1 MVTFFR
7 EVYVVSLDAKS
18 FIQNILVPTEEMDY
32 LRITETY
39 FLQFKIIMW
48 VHYLY

>member
-1 MVTFFR
+1 M
-7 EVYVVSLDAKS
+7 VSLDPKT

-32 LRITETY
+32 LRITEAY